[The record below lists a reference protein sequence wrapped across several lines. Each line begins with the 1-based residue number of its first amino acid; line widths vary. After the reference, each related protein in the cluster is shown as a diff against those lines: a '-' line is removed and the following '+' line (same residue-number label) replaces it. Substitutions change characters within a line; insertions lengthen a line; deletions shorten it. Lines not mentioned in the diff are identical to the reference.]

1 VIVRTELAGGILT
14 VYLPESLVAETR
26 GAMVDALSL
35 ALERRGVASV
45 RLDASALV
53 TLDGAGIGAL
63 VRAARITREHTGE
76 RLVLAHCAPAV
87 VEALTATAVLPLVI
101 DLEM

>member
-1 VIVRTELAGGILT
+1 MSVRTQLAGGVLT
-14 VYLPESLVAETR
+14 VYLSESLVAETR
-26 GAMVDALSL
+26 GAMVDALSV
-35 ALERRGVASV
+35 ALEREEVVSV

-53 TLDGAGIGAL
+53 TLDAAGIGAL

-76 RLVLAHCAPAV
+76 RLVLAHCSQAV

-101 DLEM
+101 GLDV